1 MVEDLNLAKVLIEA
15 FDNDETGILLWDK
28 KDNLCFANE
37 PMFTRFNQQKVNYEI
52 GQNFYDRMKL
62 FKKNKVLTD
71 ERVQDRIK
79 NFEKAKKSKTPY
91 QFVVK
96 GPTGRWIQIRD
107 SLTPSGYIL
116 TVMSN
121 VTEII
126 EQDLE
131 RKRLAEAI
139 ENFPSGVMFWDEN
152 DELIIA
158 NKKTEQLHKQWGVNF
173 KLKKGTK
180 FQEMLEKQISSNL
193 YEIPN
198 NTSKEE

>member
-91 QFVVK
+91 SVK
-96 GPTGRWIQIRD
+96 
-107 SLTPSGYIL
+107 
-116 TVMSN
+116 
-121 VTEII
+121 
-126 EQDLE
+126 
-131 RKRLAEAI
+131 
-139 ENFPSGVMFWDEN
+139 
-152 DELIIA
+152 
-158 NKKTEQLHKQWGVNF
+158 
-173 KLKKGTK
+173 
-180 FQEMLEKQISSNL
+180 NL
-193 YEIPN
+193 PI
-198 NTSKEE
+198 